1 MRRQMR
7 QTRQPRQTRRIR
19 QARRTLGPNGRRGT
33 VIAASAVA
41 LCLGGGLLVGCG
53 GGPGDGY
60 VAVGAA
66 GSGPERSA
74 GGAEEPSGKVTLVP
88 LDGGAEEDGSGG
100 GAGGRGGSRSPGAPS
115 GDPGGADAAD
125 GRTGGPGAQPAGSG
139 PGDSSGDGPAG
150 GASGERTGVPGGP
163 GSGPGATTGTG
174 AKPDRPSKPPKPPG
188 SGSTPSAPSSPKP
201 GGGGGGGGGTTS
213 PPSPA
218 KPTPPPTPA
227 ALKLSAPQRAPA
239 DKRWCEKVTVEFRNT
254 GGTPARSGTITF
266 ATHIIGALGVDWATI
281 RSSQPLPA
289 PIAAGAT
296 RSQTYTVCL
305 ESWRVPLGM
314 RVETQDVSAVW
325 E

>member
-1 MRRQMR
+1 M
-7 QTRQPRQTRRIR
+7 
-19 QARRTLGPNGRRGT
+19 
-33 VIAASAVA
+33 IAASAVA

-74 GGAEEPSGKVTLVP
+74 GGAEGPSGKVTLVP
-88 LDGGAEEDGSGG
+88 LDGGAEEG
-100 GAGGRGGSRSPGAPS
+100 GAEGRGGSRSPGAPS
-115 GDPGGADAAD
+115 SPAEGTGGADAAE
-125 GRTGGPGAQPAGSG
+125 GRTGGPAAQPAGSG
-139 PGDSSGDGPAG
+139 PGDAPGGGPG
-150 GASGERTGVPGGP
+150 GGTSGERTGVSGGS
-163 GSGPGATTGTG
+163 GSGPGSTSGTG
-174 AKPDRPSKPPKPPG
+174 AKPAEPSKPPG
-188 SGSTPSAPSSPKP
+188 DGSTPSAPGSPKP
-201 GGGGGGGGGTTS
+201 GGGGGTTR
-213 PPSPA
+213 PPTGKPA
-218 KPTPPPTPA
+218 PPPTPA

-254 GGTPARSGTITF
+254 GGSPARSGTITF

-281 RSSQPLPA
+281 RSSQALPA
-289 PIAAGAT
+289 PITAGAT

>member
-1 MRRQMR
+1 M
-7 QTRQPRQTRRIR
+7 
-19 QARRTLGPNGRRGT
+19 
-33 VIAASAVA
+33 IAASAVA

-74 GGAEEPSGKVTLVP
+74 GGAEGPSGKVTLIP
-88 LDGGAEEDGSGG
+88 LDGGAEEDGGG
-100 GAGGRGGSRSPGAPS
+100 GEAGGRGGSRSPGAPS
-115 GDPGGADAAD
+115 GDPGGADTAD
-125 GRTGGPGAQPAGSG
+125 GRTGGPGTQPADSG
-139 PGDSSGDGPAG
+139 PGDGPEGSSGDGPAG
-150 GASGERTGVPGGP
+150 GASGERTGVPGGS

-174 AKPDRPSKPPKPPG
+174 AKPDRPSKPPG
-188 SGSTPSAPSSPKP
+188 SGSTPSAPGTPKP
-201 GGGGGGGGGTTS
+201 GGGGGGGTTS

-218 KPTPPPTPA
+218 EPTPPPTPA